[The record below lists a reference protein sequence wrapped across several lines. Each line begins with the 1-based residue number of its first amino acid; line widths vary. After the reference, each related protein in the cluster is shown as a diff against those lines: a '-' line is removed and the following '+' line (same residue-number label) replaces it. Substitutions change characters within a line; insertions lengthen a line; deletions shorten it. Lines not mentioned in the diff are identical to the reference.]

1 MKLRAVFSRLL
12 VSIFIEKR
20 VKKRMQRIAEI
31 DFLKGVLILLVI
43 SFHLVYI
50 EQLYPYAKQ
59 VVYTFHMPAFLVIS
73 GFLRG
78 KRKEPKDFI
87 RSLVWLAVPYI
98 VMESGYMMMAAVLPI
113 AEHIDNL
120 SVTVF
125 FEKLL
130 LHPLGPYWYL
140 HTIILCEGICYVTAY
155 LVHGKGQVFMLL
167 SVLILYACSR
177 AFGIMSFSMAIYF
190 LIGFFLRKNNIQL
203 IALCKSSALSVVVF
217 VLLIAKSENLHSSTI
232 QGLLIVYTAVCSI
245 LLLSRYLT
253 SKARLGVQYVGRNS
267 LSIFLF
273 SPLFTILCKYFV
285 PFLSFDQTGIVFW
298 VLSLTLC
305 VGGSLF
311 IAWAMDRLTLSNLMF
326 GKQIYS
332 VEI

>member
-1 MKLRAVFSRLL
+1 MK
-12 VSIFIEKR
+12 
-20 VKKRMQRIAEI
+20 RIAEI

-98 VMESGYMMMAAVLPI
+98 VMESGYMMMATVLPI

-125 FEKLL
+125 FENLL
-130 LHPLGPYWYL
+130 FHPLGPYWYL

-155 LVHGKGQVFMLL
+155 LVHGKGQAFMLL

-177 AFGIMSFSMAIYF
+177 AFGIVSFSIAVYF

-203 IALCKSSALSVVVF
+203 IPLCKSSALSVVVF
-217 VLLIAKSENLHSSTI
+217 ILLIAKSENLHSSTI

-245 LLLSRYLT
+245 LLLSRHSAL
-253 SKARLGVQYVGRNS
+253 KARLWVQYFGRNS

-298 VLSLTLC
+298 ILSLTLC